1 MPVSHT
7 YYFTYQNDEA
17 LAREHQAENKGYAK
31 ADNLMLTRLFIIV
44 TSPIQEILPRHLI

>member
-17 LAREHQAENKGYAK
+17 LAREHQVKNKGYARV
-31 ADNLMLTRLFIIV
+31 DNLMLTSLLIIV
-44 TSPIQEILPRHLI
+44 ISLI